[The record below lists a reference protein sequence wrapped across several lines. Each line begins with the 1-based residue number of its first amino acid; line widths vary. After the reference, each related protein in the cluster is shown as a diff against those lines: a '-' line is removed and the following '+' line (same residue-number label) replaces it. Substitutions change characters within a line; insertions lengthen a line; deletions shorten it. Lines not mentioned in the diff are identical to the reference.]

1 MSLGLGWVGTWPG
14 SNKQPLTL
22 DWALL
27 GQACPTLGGWR
38 QYSWGSSCSGANLT
52 PMHLVLPV
60 GGDSPDAPTTTMP
73 EGPEH
78 PELRCPQ
85 RLSGP
90 QTHPKGLGIR
100 AGRWE
105 GPRCGALAFSSLL
118 PARSRHRVDV
128 VAKYLGGLREQE
140 RRVRRLESQVGWRI
154 RAPFS
159 LGRAWQVGMQSGQG
173 QGGENLGLQDSCPPL
188 RGETLLLPGGPVLK
202 TPPRMMGPTPHETD
216 HDPQADV
223 SDGGAEGTRV
233 VLPVLWPQ
241 CVSHRLPAS
250 LIKGAGAS

>member
-1 MSLGLGWVGTWPG
+1 MLFRSLGALWGWRAALRLAWPLMSLGLGWVGTWPG

-202 TPPRMMGPTPHETD
+202 TPPRPLLTHTLEP
-216 HDPQADV
+216 
-223 SDGGAEGTRV
+223 
-233 VLPVLWPQ
+233 LPP
-241 CVSHRLPAS
+241 SP
-250 LIKGAGAS
+250 